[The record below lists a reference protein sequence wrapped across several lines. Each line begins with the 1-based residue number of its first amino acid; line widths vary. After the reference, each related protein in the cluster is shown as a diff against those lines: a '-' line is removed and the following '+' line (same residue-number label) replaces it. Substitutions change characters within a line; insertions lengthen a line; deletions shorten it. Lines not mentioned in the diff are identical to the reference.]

1 MSPSSGVGL
10 PEALER
16 AASALVA
23 DADAIRP
30 ANGDPGALLAEL
42 APESAA
48 RVLRWLLEHE
58 PEDGAELAEEW
69 CEDAGSGSTA
79 VLAVAEAGLPKAG
92 RKALRRIR
100 HRLRSRGVVVLEAAP
115 TPTVATLPRVEE
127 AIDAAV
133 LSPLDPRGHRAA
145 FLVTSHPS
153 GGARVFEL
161 VADEVEGVLDCRVY
175 SAGRSKVRQFLKEF
189 EGQVSAVSAPSDSVR
204 AWIARVAEAQR
215 PSRPAPRMF
224 SEWRGDIA
232 RAPEGV
238 RTPGELARDA
248 LGALDDPAALERA
261 ATLVREAKIGPW
273 PPLPELL
280 QELVEKL
287 TKLGEG
293 TLVVSPA
300 ARREQSDQVLEEALP
315 RIYAEP
321 HADRTAARFE
331 EAAYVFWKNDAEDD
345 ARACLAAAASFR
357 AGEPAANPVARV
369 LLEVVLEP
377 ALRKLEDGGDAGG
390 ADASGVET

>member
-1 MSPSSGVGL
+1 
-10 PEALER
+10 
-16 AASALVA
+16 
-23 DADAIRP
+23 
-30 ANGDPGALLAEL
+30 
-42 APESAA
+42 
-48 RVLRWLLEHE
+48 
-58 PEDGAELAEEW
+58 
-69 CEDAGSGSTA
+69 
-79 VLAVAEAGLPKAG
+79 
-92 RKALRRIR
+92 
-100 HRLRSRGVVVLEAAP
+100 
-115 TPTVATLPRVEE
+115 
-127 AIDAAV
+127 
-133 LSPLDPRGHRAA
+133 
-145 FLVTSHPS
+145 
-153 GGARVFEL
+153 
-161 VADEVEGVLDCRVY
+161 
-175 SAGRSKVRQFLKEF
+175 
-189 EGQVSAVSAPSDSVR
+189 
-204 AWIARVAEAQR
+204 
-215 PSRPAPRMF
+215 MF